1 DEATLAALALFVWHL
16 YNVHLRPSVFPM
28 SWTWLDG
35 RIETHALKEEH
46 ALEYEKMFPDKHN
59 GATGK
64 EKETRPRSCARPSFS
79 PGRAAPLRASRRG
92 RLRRRSRWRIASRS
106 AASCPVSPATR

>member
-1 DEATLAALALFVWHL
+1 MEAAQIAHGDEATLAALALFVWHL

-46 ALEYEKMFPDKHN
+46 ALEYEATFPEEKKTN
-59 GATGK
+59 GATAR
-64 EKETRPRSCARPSFS
+64 EQRP
-79 PGRAAPLRASRRG
+79 
-92 RLRRRSRWRIASRS
+92 
-106 AASCPVSPATR
+106 